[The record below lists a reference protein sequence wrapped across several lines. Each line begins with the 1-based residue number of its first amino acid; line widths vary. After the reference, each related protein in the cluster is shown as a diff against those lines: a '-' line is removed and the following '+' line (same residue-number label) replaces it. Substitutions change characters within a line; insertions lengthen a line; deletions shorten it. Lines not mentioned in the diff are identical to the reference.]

1 MSDVFAEL
9 DEVMRQEKLAK
20 FWRENGGAIIFF
32 VVMTILTTAGI
43 SAYKAWDSKVR
54 RTQTEALLAVMDD
67 PAFPANLDLEALN
80 LRGGLDAIGTLQA
93 AGVYM
98 KEGKPELAAPLYAK
112 LAEDKSAP
120 QQFREL
126 GALMNAKL
134 GAQDV
139 QAGEELEKIY
149 SALSAIAGND
159 KSPWRYHARI
169 DMAVLLANKEQKF
182 EEARQQLTPVIEAK
196 NLPASLSSRAQALD
210 HVYALKQGNVKDE

>member
-32 VVMTILTTAGI
+32 VVMTILATAGI

-67 PAFPANLDLEALN
+67 PAFPSNLDLEALN
-80 LRGGLDAIGTLQA
+80 LRSGLEAIGTLQA
-93 AGVYM
+93 AGVNM

-139 QAGEELEKIY
+139 QVGEELEKIY
-149 SALSAIAGND
+149 SALSAIAEND

-182 EEARQQLTPVIEAK
+182 EEARQQLAPVIEAG
-196 NLPASLSSRAQALD
+196 NLPASLSTRAQALD
-210 HVYALKQGNVKDE
+210 HVYALKQDKVKDE